1 MTDFQIIIIIIG
13 VGFAAFSCLTY
24 LIFYLYCY
32 IEELVLKKRLERY
45 YDIFTWCFCKGD
57 FVRSKECG
65 GECETCK
72 HFVTL
77 EDLK

>member
-1 MTDFQIIIIIIG
+1 MSLFHFIIIIVVAGIVAGTPAI
-13 VGFAAFSCLTY
+13 VR
-24 LIFYLYCY
+24 FYFY
-32 IEELVLKKRLERY
+32 IEDFVLKKRWER
-45 YDIFTWCFCKGD
+45 DFKNSTWCCCKGD

>member
-1 MTDFQIIIIIIG
+1 MSLFQFFIIIVAGSPALICLVLLIG
-13 VGFAAFSCLTY
+13 
-24 LIFYLYCY
+24 YLYCY
-32 IEELVLKKRLERY
+32 IEDCVLKKRSER
-45 YDIFTWCFCKGD
+45 DFNNSTWCCCKGD

-72 HFVTL
+72 HFVTV